1 MTARQ
6 KPLEYSSTGALYLG
20 SRIRSLRQAKGWSLT
35 ELCQRLGCQLSLL
48 STVETNRVAPPPQLL
63 ERTATLL
70 DVPLAELAQ
79 APLPPGLTPK
89 RPRRTATPLRPSQPA
104 PALEETTSAV
114 VLHPQPSRPAG
125 SDAPPRWTFGDQVE
139 AVIASFRLTPPEAQ
153 FAQDLILDLARSLCL
168 RLADERIQ
176 SQGPARQ
183 PTGT

>member
-6 KPLEYSSTGALYLG
+6 KPLAYAPTGELYLG
-20 SRIRSLRQAKGWSLT
+20 SRIRALRQAKGWTLT
-35 ELCQRLGCQLSLL
+35 ELGQRLGCQLSLL
-48 STVETNRVAPPPQLL
+48 STIETNRVAPPPQLL
-63 ERTATLL
+63 ERIATLL
-70 DVPLAELAQ
+70 DVPLPELAQ

-89 RPRRTATPLRPSQPA
+89 RPRRTATRSQPSHPA
-104 PALEETTSAV
+104 PAVEENTSAV
-114 VLHPQPSRPAG
+114 VRHPPPPRPAG

-153 FAQDLILDLARSLCL
+153 FAQDLILELTRSLCL
-168 RLADERIQ
+168 RLADERLP